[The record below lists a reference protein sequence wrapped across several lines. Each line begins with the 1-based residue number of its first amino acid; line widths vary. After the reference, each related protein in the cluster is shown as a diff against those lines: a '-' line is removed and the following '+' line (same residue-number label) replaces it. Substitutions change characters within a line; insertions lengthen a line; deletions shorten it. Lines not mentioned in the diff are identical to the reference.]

1 MATENPRLGCVRIR
15 GELAKL
21 GIRVSATAIRALL
34 RRSGLGPAP
43 RRSGPTWREFLAAQ
57 AEGILATDFFT
68 VESIWLRTLYVCFV
82 IELRTRRVHLAGA
95 TRNPT
100 SAWVTQQ
107 ARNLSLDLTNGNSF
121 RFLIMDRDSKYA
133 SSFDAVFAGESIE
146 VILTP
151 VQAP

>member
-82 IELRTRRVHLAGA
+82 IDLHSRRVHLAGA